1 LTIGDSPTL
10 AELADRLTRVEDEL
24 AIMRLLAA
32 YGPAVD
38 AGESAAAAALWT
50 EDGAYDVG
58 GQSRVVG
65 REELTALY
73 DGQQHQGIIAGG
85 SGHLTSSPTITLSQ
99 DTATAVAY
107 SLVCRRAENGF
118 FIWRLSANRW
128 SLVRTAH
135 GWRTKERMNRV
146 LDGGI
151 AARDLLREAVQ

>member
-1 LTIGDSPTL
+1 MTISGDETL
-10 AELADRLTRVEDEL
+10 AELVSRLRRVEDEL
-24 AIMRLLAA
+24 AITRLLAA

-38 AGESAAAAALWT
+38 AGESSAAAALWT
-50 EDGAYDVG
+50 EDGVYDVG

-65 REELTALY
+65 RAELTALY
-73 DGQQHQGIIAGG
+73 EGQQHQGIIDGG
-85 SGHLTSSPTITLSQ
+85 SGHITSSPVITLSG

-107 SLVCRRAENGF
+107 SLVCRRSADGF

-128 SLVRTAH
+128 SLVRTAD

-151 AARDLLREAVQ
+151 AARDVLREGVK